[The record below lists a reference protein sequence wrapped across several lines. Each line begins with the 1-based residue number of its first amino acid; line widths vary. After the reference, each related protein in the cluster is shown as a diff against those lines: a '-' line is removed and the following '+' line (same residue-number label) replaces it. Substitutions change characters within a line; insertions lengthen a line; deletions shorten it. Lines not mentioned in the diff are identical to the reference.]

1 MSAILSILGSGAFG
15 SALGSLFQWL
25 NRKAEIKAKEAEFKH
40 DEAMAALKNQQDLA
54 LADKAREQVIAA
66 GEQAVAKVEAD
77 AFVESQKATGIP
89 LGEMLK
95 SWVRTGIVCYLLV
108 LATFLAAK
116 VGRLVGGLDSLDPSV
131 LMPLYADIICQVFF
145 LVNLAVSWY
154 FGARGTSSSKKPF
167 KK

>member
-25 NRKAEIKAKEAEFKH
+25 NRKTEIAAKSAEYKH
-40 DEAMAALKNQQDLA
+40 AEAMLELQNKQAIA
-54 LADKAREQVIAA
+54 LADKAMQQTREA

-77 AFVESQKATGIP
+77 AFVESQKAPTVPI
-89 LGEMLK
+89 GEVLK
-95 SWVRTGIVCYLLV
+95 SWVRTAIVAYLLL

-116 VGRLVGGLDSLDPSV
+116 VGRLVGGLESLDTAV
-131 LMPLYADIICQVFF
+131 LMPLYADIVAQVFF

-154 FGARGTSSSKKPF
+154 FGARGTSISKRTK
-167 KK
+167 